1 MEILSK
7 DTIEK
12 WILPHL
18 VTGKRGFNSKVP
30 LYQIVMLILYRL
42 KTGCQWRQ
50 LPVKQFFDQE
60 FISWQG
66 VYYYFNRWSKLGCWQ
81 KVWIEL
87 LAQNRAHLDLSSAQI
102 DGSHTL
108 AKNGGQA
115 VGFQGRKAGNTTN
128 SLFLADNAGTMLAMA
143 TPQQGQHAGAAPMIY
158 LKFKF
163 SLNR

>member
-7 DTIEK
+7 DRIEQ

-18 VTGKRGFNSKVP
+18 IIGKRGFSSEVP
-30 LYQIVMLILYRL
+30 LDQIVMLILYRL
-42 KTGCQWRQ
+42 KTGSQWRQ

-60 FISWQG
+60 SISWQG

-81 KVWIEL
+81 KVWTGL
-87 LAQNRAHLDLSSAQI
+87 LAQNRVHLDLSSIQI

-108 AKNGGQA
+108 AKKGGQA

-143 TPQQGQHAGAAPMIY
+143 TPQQGQHRTA
-158 LKFKF
+158 
-163 SLNR
+163 NRHD